1 MGVFVVKNG
10 KFLVGKRKSSHG
22 FGTWAPPGG
31 HLEFGEDLEECVKRE
46 VKEEAGLEIKDCE
59 FLGITNDIFPEGK
72 HYVTLWFL
80 AKWESGDP
88 KVLEP
93 EKCEEWKWVKLEDCE
108 SIENLFL
115 PLKNFLKNKALVE
128 KVEKRIRQIS
138 FT

>member
-22 FGTWAPPGG
+22 SGTWAPPGG
-31 HLEFGEDLEECVKRE
+31 HLEFGEGLEDCVKRE
-46 VKEEAGLEIKDCE
+46 VKEETGLEIKDCE

-93 EKCEEWKWVKLEDCE
+93 EKCEEWKWIKLEDCE

-128 KVEKRIRQIS
+128 KVEKRTIQIS
-138 FT
+138 LT